1 MCGIAGIFARSGN
14 SHATELNRLAG
25 EMGSR
30 LAHRGPDAAG
40 TWSAHGEPVALAHRR
55 LSILD
60 LTEEGGQP
68 MTSRCGRFVIV
79 YNGEIYNF
87 PTLRSDVERKEG
99 FVGWRGRS
107 DTEVILEVM
116 ARFGAEEGARRAHGM
131 YAFALWDRRDRVLH
145 LVRDRLG
152 KKPLYYGFAGEDLL
166 FGSEIRALA
175 AHGRCDLEP
184 DGRAML
190 GFLRRG
196 YIVAP
201 YSGYLGISKL
211 EPGSILSISE
221 SDVDRRLLPAPRK
234 YWRSE
239 ALRTL
244 AEHAPSDPGRLENEL
259 SDAVAA
265 RIVADVPVGA
275 FLSGGIDSSLVV
287 AKMTQLAGRGVRTF
301 TIGFGDRESNEAD
314 DAAAVARHL
323 GTDHCEL
330 ILSPQEAVNLVPK
343 VVDVFEEP
351 FGDVSAVPTWLV
363 SQLAASSVKVVLS
376 GDGADELFGGYTRY
390 SDNAVI
396 WRWRSLMPSCLTMA
410 GKRMLGESLGMFH
423 SGRVASLIAAATATD
438 ASEFYMTRTSHL
450 HDPGLFLPGTLEYGS
465 RNPLSGPLRGNIER
479 EMMYQDVV
487 TYLPDD
493 ILAKVDR
500 ASMAHGLEV
509 RSPFLDER
517 LVQFAW
523 GLSDDKVTGRYQGK
537 RLLRELLFKLVPR
550 SLVDRPK
557 QGFAPQLD
565 QWLRG
570 PLREWAGYQ
579 LIESSKLE
587 AAGFNGAAIRTLWDG
602 FVAGNKRLAGGAWN
616 LVVLSVWLERQ
627 HSLPAR

>member
-1 MCGIAGIFARSGN
+1 M
-14 SHATELNRLAG
+14 
-25 EMGSR
+25 
-30 LAHRGPDAAG
+30 
-40 TWSAHGEPVALAHRR
+40 
-55 LSILD
+55 
-60 LTEEGGQP
+60 
-68 MTSRCGRFVIV
+68 
-79 YNGEIYNF
+79 
-87 PTLRSDVERKEG
+87 
-99 FVGWRGRS
+99 
-107 DTEVILEVM
+107 
-116 ARFGAEEGARRAHGM
+116 
-131 YAFALWDRRDRVLH
+131 
-145 LVRDRLG
+145 
-152 KKPLYYGFAGEDLL
+152 
-166 FGSEIRALA
+166 
-175 AHGRCDLEP
+175 
-184 DGRAML
+184 
-190 GFLRRG
+190 
-196 YIVAP
+196 
-201 YSGYLGISKL
+201 
-211 EPGSILSISE
+211 
-221 SDVDRRLLPAPRK
+221 
-234 YWRSE
+234 
-239 ALRTL
+239 
-244 AEHAPSDPGRLENEL
+244 
-259 SDAVAA
+259 AA